1 MTALDLAF
9 KRQSPDIGR
18 QVGVSPWIKV
28 TQSMIDTFADVTQDH
43 QFIHIDPDRAKA
55 ETPFGGTIAHGF
67 LSLSMASKFANDCF
81 SPAEGQTMEFNY
93 GFNKVRF
100 LTPVKTGTQIRG
112 RFVLNRLEKRGQDGL
127 LRELALNVEIDGS
140 STPALYA
147 EWLALAVFSDAK
159 TD

>member
-28 TQSMIDTFADVTQDH
+28 TQSMIDTFADATQDH

-127 LRELALNVEIDGS
+127 LRELALNVEIEGS

>member
-81 SPAEGQTMEFNY
+81 SRAAGQVMEFNY

-100 LTPVKTGTQIRG
+100 LTPVKTGAQIRG

-127 LRELALNVEIDGS
+127 LRELALNVEIEGS